1 VILSLVSTD
10 SVRRGNRSYRRLW
23 AFLKSDA
30 QAQLSVRKAHA
41 HKGEKSGAYK
51 SELLFPGSNARRIL
65 DEELQVAIPALD
77 AQVESC
83 QERCQEMQEALRT
96 NEVRLL
102 PPLINFDLTDL
113 KRLVNIRHDEV
124 EQLGKIGHGA
134 TFGQSRE
141 ALREL
146 KHRQILGNDSL
157 KLSRTWKE
165 GNGQLKHSRRW
176 EPLGRSR

>member
-1 VILSLVSTD
+1 
-10 SVRRGNRSYRRLW
+10 
-23 AFLKSDA
+23 
-30 QAQLSVRKAHA
+30 VRKAHA
-41 HKGEKSGAYK
+41 PQSEKSGAYK
-51 SELLFPGSNARRIL
+51 SELLFPGFQCEKIL

-124 EQLGKIGHGA
+124 EQLEKSD
-134 TFGQSRE
+134 TGQRLAKAE
-141 ALREL
+141 KALREL
-146 KHRQILGNDSL
+146 KHRQSLGTTL
-157 KLSRTWKE
+157 
-165 GNGQLKHSRRW
+165 
-176 EPLGRSR
+176 